1 MFPISN
7 SAPRASPAYVITT
20 LILVNTF
27 VFLWMWS
34 LPPRA
39 LAQVT
44 FQYALI
50 PLRYADPIDA
60 QAAGLDPND
69 WWPLLTN
76 TFMHGGWLHL
86 ILNMWT
92 LWIFGP
98 AMEADFGRIGFAVLY
113 LCGGVAASATHL
125 VANFT
130 SDIPALGASGAIAT
144 VLQPMRSSIPASG
157 YCSSSRSDFCF
168 FPYPLLP
175 FCSRY
180 FGLGSSFC
188 RARMSFL
195 CHRWQAASLGGHTL
209 VASCSERWQL
219 FRCGVAYGANPS
231 APTSGIWMIFGIREP
246 DFLGRGRVNDF
257 LRCRDQTPSNGD
269 GKPLETRRR
278 SICLQRY
285 SSVLQSPSRSLAFGR
300 QMQ

>member
-1 MFPISN
+1 MFPISD
-7 SAPRASPAYVITT
+7 SAPRASPAYVIIT
-20 LILVNTF
+20 LILVNTL

-34 LPPRA
+34 LPPRV

-60 QAAGLDPND
+60 RAAGLDPND

-98 AMEADFGRIGFAVLY
+98 AMEARFGRIGFTVLY

-144 VLQPMRSSIPASG
+144 VIAAYAVIYPRERVLLIVPLG
-157 YCSSSRSDFCF
+157 FLF
-168 FPYPLLP
+168 FPVSAPAVLFALLW
-175 FCSRY
+175 
-180 FGLGSSFC
+180 FGLQ
-188 RARMSFL
+188 FL
-195 CHRWQAASLGGHTL
+195 QGTH
-209 VASCSERWQL
+209 EL
-219 FRCGVAYGANPS
+219 FMPSMAGGVAWWAHIGGFMFGALAALPV
-231 APTSGIWMIFGIREP
+231 R
-246 DFLGRGRVNDF
+246 RGVW
-257 LRCRDQTPSNGD
+257 
-269 GKPLETRRR
+269 GKPIRTYQWDMDDFRNSRTRF
-278 SICLQRY
+278 
-285 SSVLQSPSRSLAFGR
+285 PGPWSR
-300 QMQ
+300 